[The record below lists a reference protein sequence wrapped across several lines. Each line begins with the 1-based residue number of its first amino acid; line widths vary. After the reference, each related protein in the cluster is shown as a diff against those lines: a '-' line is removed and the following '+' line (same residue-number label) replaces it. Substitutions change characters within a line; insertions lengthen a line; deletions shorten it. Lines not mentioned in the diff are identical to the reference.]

1 MNTLE
6 SDHLEEYTIDMG
18 TGAKEATYCL
28 LEEAS
33 AAVFLRDEDGMG
45 SFNS

>member
-6 SDHLEEYTIDMG
+6 SDNLEEFTIDLG

-33 AAVFLRDEDGMG
+33 AAVFLRE
-45 SFNS
+45 